1 MRMTAML
8 TAAFGL
14 FVAAQAGAQSVT
26 YDFDKSASFGA
37 FKTYSWAKGTP
48 VADSFNHERIVSAL
62 DAQLAAKGLVKA
74 AEGQAADVVVA
85 YHAMFDENVQI
96 TGFASGWGGFGFG
109 GTRSGSARAEKILVG
124 TLVVDVVDPKTK
136 SIAWRGV
143 ATKEIDPKAKPEK
156 RDKEIQRV
164 AGKLFK
170 NYPPQAKS

>member
-26 YDFDKSASFGA
+26 YDFDKSASFGT
-37 FKTYSWAKGTP
+37 FKSYAWARGTP
-48 VADSFNHERIVSAL
+48 VADTFNHQRIVSAL

-74 AEGQAADVVVA
+74 AEGQAPDVVVA
-85 YHAMFDENVQI
+85 YHAMFDQDVQV

-109 GTRSGSARAEKILVG
+109 GTRTGSARAETILIG
-124 TLVVDVVDPKTK
+124 TLVVDVVEPKTK
-136 SIAWRGV
+136 SIVWRGV
-143 ATKEIDPKAKPEK
+143 ATKEIDPRARPEK

-164 AGKLFK
+164 AAKLFK
-170 NYPPQAKS
+170 NYPPQAK